1 MRPSFLVLSSSIDQ
15 DPLLVGE
22 PTPEP
27 AATPLEGEF
36 DRFWEAGPELDAIRI
51 SIKPPPAPLPA
62 LRRLGR
68 PNFVAEDLPRLLSSA
83 YEATSRSALEIALAE
98 EGGEA

>member
-1 MRPSFLVLSSSIDQ
+1 MLQALRERRGETGGPS
-15 DPLLVGE
+15 
-22 PTPEP
+22 PEP
-27 AATPLEGEF
+27 AAPPLEEEI
-36 DRFWEAGPELDAIRI
+36 DRFWEAGPEFDAIRI
-51 SIKPPPAPLPA
+51 SIKPPPVPLPA

-68 PNFVAEDLPRLLSSA
+68 PNFVTEDLPRLLSPA